1 MYSISAKIRKGDK
14 NAKALN
20 KEGLLPAVLYG
31 SKIKNLNIAVNR
43 KEFEKLFHEAGESSL
58 IKLQL
63 PELKKDLQ
71 VLVHDIQR
79 ESVSGNIIHIDFYYP
94 SLTKEVEAKVPLVFE
109 GISSA
114 VKDLGGTLIRN
125 LSEIEIK
132 ALPQNLPRE
141 IKVSIEKL
149 TNFEDKISVK
159 DLNLPREV
167 SVQKGPDE
175 LVVWV
180 AAPAKVEEELEKP
193 AEEKVEEVELIKKE
207 RAKGEEPVEKSEKEN
222 DAK

>member
-1 MYSISAKIRKGDK
+1 MYSISAKTRQGDK
-14 NAKALN
+14 NVKALN

-43 KEFEKLFHEAGESSL
+43 KEFVKLFHETGESSL
-58 IKLQL
+58 IKLHL
-63 PELKKDLQ
+63 PELTKDLQ

-79 ESVSGNIIHIDFYYP
+79 DPVSGNIIHIDFYHP

-109 GISSA
+109 GISPA

-125 LSEIEIK
+125 LSDLEIK

-141 IKVSIEKL
+141 IKVSIETL
-149 TNFEDKISVK
+149 INFEDKISIK
-159 DLNLPREV
+159 DLVLPKEV
-167 SVQKGPDE
+167 SVQKGLDE
-175 LVVWV
+175 LVAWV
-180 AAPAKVEEELEKP
+180 AVPAKVEEELEKP

-207 RAKGEEPVEKSEKEN
+207 KAKEEESDEKSDKKG
-222 DAK
+222 DGK

>member
-1 MYSISAKIRKGDK
+1 MYSLPAKIRTREK
-14 NAKALN
+14 NAKALS
-20 KEGLLPAVLYG
+20 KEGLLAAVLYG
-31 SKIKNLNIAVNR
+31 SKIKNLNIEVNKR
-43 KEFEKLFHEAGESSL
+43 DFEKLFYEAGESSL
-58 IKLQL
+58 IKLQIH
-63 PELKKDLQ
+63 ELKKDFQ

-79 ESVSGNIIHIDFYYP
+79 EPVSGNIIHIDFYHP

-109 GISSA
+109 GISPA

-132 ALPQNLPRE
+132 ALPHNLPHE
-141 IKVSIEKL
+141 IKVSIKRL

-159 DLNLPREV
+159 DLDLPKDV
-167 SVQKGPDE
+167 STQKGPDE

-193 AEEKVEEVELIKKE
+193 TEEKIEEIEVVKKE
-207 RAKGEEPVEKSEKEN
+207 KVKGEEPIEKLGKDEK
-222 DAK
+222 